1 MQAGTDLGQSG
12 RLLFWTQP
20 GRTNRKQRGAL
31 NINKTGYAFFLAVHA
46 INCVGLRPWVYAFL
60 RDDRMAFEA
69 PRLSALLP
77 PKRRAGNSRVIS
89 PVQWGVSSIVFKTYP
104 GFRSAFVWARV
115 WMCKMEAMALS
126 IWPLHEANLKDHYA
140 MTATRN
146 QLLEKPSDILQAVI
160 RSFKIPHSHWV

>member
-1 MQAGTDLGQSG
+1 MPLFQIHKLPVCLSDNQVDYTVNGNALLNSKFVYFFKYSWLGSKLIEQLKDIKGAMQAGTDLGQSG
-12 RLLFWTQP
+12 RLLFCTQP

-69 PRLSALLP
+69 PRLSASLP

-89 PVQWGVSSIVFKTYP
+89 PLQWGVCSTVLKTCP
-104 GFRSAFVWARV
+104 GFRHGKGVNV
-115 WMCKMEAMALS
+115 
-126 IWPLHEANLKDHYA
+126 
-140 MTATRN
+140 
-146 QLLEKPSDILQAVI
+146 
-160 RSFKIPHSHWV
+160 